1 MLVCGNLLGL
11 SSGSSGVSLELI
23 METWYTWMVCIHEG
37 HSNVNH
43 ECKITLVY
51 WLLSWRASS
60 PSMVDFCGFHDVKS
74 INVLRKLSY
83 YLKINDSMPNKYL
96 PLTVPLSGTTG
107 LSFCQLQKQ
116 RILVSRYINSSSISY
131 VPQCLDSG
139 AFDAVQC
146 DMELGQCWCVDPEGM
161 EIYGTRQRGKP
172 TRCK

>member
-1 MLVCGNLLGL
+1 
-11 SSGSSGVSLELI
+11 
-23 METWYTWMVCIHEG
+23 METRYTWMVCICEG

-43 ECKITLVY
+43 EWRINFWAGGLQPHLWWVSVY
-51 WLLSWRASS
+51 WFSWPQVHQRPHGTGWQNQNLQLSENLDIA
-60 PSMVDFCGFHDVKS
+60 
-74 INVLRKLSY
+74 L
-83 YLKINDSMPNKYL
+83 INDSVPNKYL

-131 VPQCLDSG
+131 IPQCLDSG

-146 DMELGQCWCVDPEGM
+146 DTELGQCWCVDPEGM

-172 TRCK
+172 TQCK

>member
-1 MLVCGNLLGL
+1 MKDQLSVLTFELESFNPICGGFLYTNFHNL
-11 SSGSSGVSLELI
+11 
-23 METWYTWMVCIHEG
+23 
-37 HSNVNH
+37 
-43 ECKITLVY
+43 
-51 WLLSWRASS
+51 R
-60 PSMVDFCGFHDVKS
+60 S
-74 INVLRKLSY
+74 INVLMPPGWQNQNLQLWENSDVV
-83 YLKINDSMPNKYL
+83 LINDSVPNKYL

-131 VPQCLDSG
+131 IPQCLDSG

-146 DMELGQCWCVDPEGM
+146 DTKLGQCWCVDPEGM